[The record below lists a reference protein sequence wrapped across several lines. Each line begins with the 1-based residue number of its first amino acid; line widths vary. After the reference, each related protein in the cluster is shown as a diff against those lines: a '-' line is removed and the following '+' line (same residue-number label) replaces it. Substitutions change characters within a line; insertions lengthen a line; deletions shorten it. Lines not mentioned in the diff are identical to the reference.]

1 MAIAAALQAPMVKT
15 PTGFAKAIIVIT
27 TVVAAVMELID
38 TSIVNVGL
46 NQIAG
51 SLGVTIEDVAWVITS
66 YAIANV
72 IIIPLTGFLAEYFGR
87 KTYYIGSMILFTVA
101 SFFCAESTSLVEL
114 VIWRFVQ
121 GVGGGALLSTSQA
134 ILFDAFEPKDRPMA
148 SGLFGMGLVLGP
160 TLGPTLGGYLIDNYS
175 WPLIFTINIP
185 IGIIATLL
193 SLSYIGK
200 KEGEGK
206 KKDQIHIDYTGIGL
220 LTVGIGCLQYVLER
234 GESEDWFNSHSIQ
247 ILSALALFGLAG
259 FIWRELVV
267 KQPAVDLKVLKNRNL
282 AFTTIFT
289 FITGLGLFTSVFVYP
304 VLAQRV
310 LGWTPYETGLSL
322 MAPTL
327 IAVVMMP
334 VIGKLMS
341 KGVTPIPFVIV
352 GFLLFAAYCFT
363 SGDVSPDA
371 SRQDFFF
378 PLLLRGLGLSMVNLP
393 LINQAVA
400 GLQPKQ
406 YAAGIALNNMIRQLG
421 GAFGIAMANNYIAHR
436 YFQHRTDLLSNITT
450 TSANYNQYST
460 NMTGNLM
467 GKTGDAYTASQ
478 QALKLLDLRV
488 DKQAYFLSY
497 LDTFHL
503 IAIFF
508 IVALPLVVFLRVKK
522 KTGEDTAAAAKA
534 AAEAH

>member
-1 MAIAAALQAPMVKT
+1 MEAATLEAPVVKT
-15 PTGFAKAIIVIT
+15 PKGFARAIIVLT
-27 TVVAAVMELID
+27 TVTAAVMELID

-51 SLGVTIEDVAWVITS
+51 SLGVTIEDVSWVITA

-87 KTYYIGSMILFTVA
+87 KTYYIVSMILFTVA
-101 SFFCAESTSLVEL
+101 SFFCAESHSLVEL
-114 VIWRFVQ
+114 VIWRFLQ

-193 SLSYIGK
+193 SLTFIEK
-200 KEGEGK
+200 KKGEGK
-206 KKDQIHIDYTGIGL
+206 RKDQITIDYTGIAL
-220 LTVGIGCLQYVLER
+220 LMVGIGCLQYVLER
-234 GESEDWFNSHSIQ
+234 GEAEDWFNSRSIQ
-247 ILSALALFGLAG
+247 ILAALAVIGLAG

-267 KQPAVDLKVLKNRNL
+267 KHPAVDLHVLKNRNL

-289 FITGLGLFTSVFVYP
+289 FVTGLGLFTSVFVYP

-341 KGVTPIPFVIV
+341 KGVTPIPFVIA
-352 GFLLFAAYCFT
+352 GFLLFAAYCYV
-363 SGDVSPDA
+363 SGDIGPEA

-400 GLQPKQ
+400 GLKPKE

-421 GAFGIAMANNYIAHR
+421 GAFGIALANNYIAHR
-436 YFQHRTDLLSNITT
+436 YFQHRTDLLSNINTANPNLQQYANGVT
-450 TSANYNQYST
+450 NLLTSK
-460 NMTGNLM
+460 TGN
-467 GKTGDAYTASQ
+467 AFTAQQ
-478 QALKLLDLRV
+478 QALKLLDLRI

-497 LDTFHL
+497 LDTFHI

-508 IVALPLVVFLRVKK
+508 IAVLPLVAFLRVKK
-522 KTGEDTAAAAKA
+522 NGNAAEAMKA